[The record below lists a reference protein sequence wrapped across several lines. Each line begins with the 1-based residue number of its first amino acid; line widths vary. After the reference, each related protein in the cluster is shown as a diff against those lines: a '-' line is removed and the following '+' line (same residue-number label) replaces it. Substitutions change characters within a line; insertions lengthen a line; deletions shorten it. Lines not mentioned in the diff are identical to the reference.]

1 MHFSGGFGRLNR
13 IIDIQS
19 GFTTRRIMDT
29 RGLLKMV
36 PGAALCALVAVS
48 VLLPYGCSKEKKDAA
63 EVGQAQPAAD
73 LGKEHFEKGVQAS
86 MKGQFDEAIKE
97 YEMVL
102 QFNPKSPETYN
113 NLGFA
118 YFDKGDV
125 EKAIESQKKAVEL
138 NPNLANGYYGLALAL
153 EKKGEKAGSIE
164 NWKKFAELS
173 QPHSKWWMKAQEHI
187 QSLEGKKAAPA
198 QAKKK

>member
-1 MHFSGGFGRLNR
+1 
-13 IIDIQS
+13 
-19 GFTTRRIMDT
+19 MDR
-29 RGLLKMV
+29 RGLLKRV
-36 PGAALCALVAVS
+36 PGVALSALLAVS

-63 EVGQAQPAAD
+63 VEGQAQPAAAD

-86 MKGQFDEAIKE
+86 MKGQVDEAIKE
-97 YEMVL
+97 YEAVL

-118 YFDKGDV
+118 YFDKGDMD
-125 EKAIESQKKAVEL
+125 KAIENQRKAIEL

-153 EKKGEKAGSIE
+153 EKKGDKAGSIE

-187 QSLEGKKAAPA
+187 QALEGKKAAPA